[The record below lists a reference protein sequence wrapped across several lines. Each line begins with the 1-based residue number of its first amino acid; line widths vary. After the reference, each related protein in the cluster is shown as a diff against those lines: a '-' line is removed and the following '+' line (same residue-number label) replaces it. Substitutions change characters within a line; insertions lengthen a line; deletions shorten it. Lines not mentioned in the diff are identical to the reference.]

1 MKSSKSGGGI
11 VKCFEAVI
19 IGQEGPLNR
28 REELKGLA
36 ATPSPGPAGAGSGS
50 ALYHGLS
57 QSRVCTH

>member
-36 ATPSPGPAGAGSGS
+36 ATPSPGPAGSGS

-57 QSRVCTH
+57 QSRVRTH